1 MTKEWISASDV
12 EKYGYCPLSWWLS
25 HEEQEVMTQELKK
38 GREDHEEIGEKLED
52 VKRNEETSKGLE
64 NIVLWLAVAASL
76 ISVSGLTL
84 LQPEEYLHQIFIV
97 TGLIWLLAATFFL
110 FMSESGRIKGE
121 KLTAERIILIFAMG
135 ATILAVYSL
144 TLRFANMDIARITQL
159 VSLSWLIGASYW
171 LKRSLD
177 MRKEAKSKRDELH
190 IQEGEIEY
198 VDGLKEKS
206 RLLESEEYHLR
217 GRPDYIMNIEGEKIP
232 VEVKTGR
239 VPKGPFFSHILQIA
253 SYCLLVEEDTGK
265 APSYGIVKYGDK
277 EFEIDYDDK
286 LKELLVEKLNEM
298 RQVIITEDAHR
309 HHNREGKCR
318 NCSRKDICPESLV

>member
-1 MTKEWISASDV
+1 MKKEWISASDV

-25 HEEQEVMTQELKK
+25 REEQDVMTQELKK

-52 VKRNEETSKGLE
+52 VKKNEETSKGLE

-84 LQPEEYLHQIFIV
+84 LRPEEYLQQVFIV
-97 TGLIWLLAATFFL
+97 IGLIWLLAATFFL
-110 FMSESGRIKGE
+110 YMSESGRIKEG

-144 TLRFANMDIARITQL
+144 TLKFADMDIARITQL

-177 MRKEAKSKRDELH
+177 MRAEAKSKRDELN
-190 IQEGEIEY
+190 IQEGDIEY

-206 RLLESEEYHLR
+206 RLLSSEKYHLR
-217 GRPDYIMNIEGEKIP
+217 GRPDYIMKVDGDKIP

-253 SYCLLVEEDTGK
+253 SYCLLVEEDTSS
-265 APSYGIVKYGDK
+265 PPPYGIVKYGDK
-277 EFEIDYDDK
+277 EFEIDYDGKLKDLLIEK
-286 LKELLVEKLNEM
+286 LKEM
-298 RQVIITEDAHR
+298 REAIKNGDVHR

-318 NCSRKDICPESLV
+318 NCSRREICQESLV